1 MTDITIPTEAV
12 EAAAKELADTNGWRN
27 EKGIYACRP
36 VAEAILRAGIAA
48 WPGMWHIKAIDFEG
62 KVILPIPTEN
72 TNAEG

>member
-1 MTDITIPTEAV
+1 MTDINIPPEAV

-48 WPGMWHIKAIDFEG
+48 WPGMFYHTARPDEEACIF
-62 KVILPIPTEN
+62 LPLPKES
-72 TNAEG
+72 A